1 VIKLKSRKSILQV
14 PKKNISF
21 FLLGK
26 RRCPGEALA
35 KSAIFLFFVGVMQKF
50 QLLPEP
56 GKGFIQT
63 ELKSGLIQAPK
74 PYKMLIVPR

>member
-1 VIKLKSRKSILQV
+1 M
-14 PKKNISF
+14 
-21 FLLGK
+21 
-26 RRCPGEALA
+26 A